1 MVTVRQRTMFIFFSW
16 SLFALAH
23 GYFVAHSSYWYIEWL
38 DLLMHTW
45 GGLLLILSWYF
56 IHKVGLFPIFF
67 KHTLAH
73 PLLFLVAAMAGWEVF
88 KYAISSIVSDA
99 YVLDTV
105 LDLTFGALGGLIGFW
120 LFRSRTMK

>member
-1 MVTVRQRTMFIFFSW
+1 MTTNRSRTLFIFFSW

-38 DLLMHTW
+38 DLCMHTW

-56 IHKVGLFPIFF
+56 ARGVGLFSAFF
-67 KHTLAH
+67 KSRVAH
-73 PLLFLVAAMAGWEVF
+73 PLFFLVFLMIGWEVF
-88 KYAISSIVSDA
+88 KYAIGSIVSDA

-105 LDLTFGALGGLIGFW
+105 LDLLFGSLGGLIGFF